1 MASQNVFDAA
11 QQNIIIEY
19 AVNYGPN
26 TANLRPFV
34 PGASPRSLTEYLNQL
49 AVAGGPDNALSDE
62 QRTELVVLLAR
73 QHYTSLRSTL
83 PVDER
88 LVLDGAMTAAVAT
101 SMLTATASALLSQDA
116 VQRDCQR

>member
-1 MASQNVFDAA
+1 M
-11 QQNIIIEY
+11 
-19 AVNYGPN
+19 
-26 TANLRPFV
+26 
-34 PGASPRSLTEYLNQL
+34 
-49 AVAGGPDNALSDE
+49 
-62 QRTELVVLLAR
+62 LLAR

>member
-1 MASQNVFDAA
+1 M
-11 QQNIIIEY
+11 EY

-26 TANLRPFV
+26 SANLRPFV
-34 PGASPRSLTEYLNQL
+34 PGASQCGGHWYGGSLTEYLNQL
-49 AVAGGPDNALSDE
+49 AVAGGPDNAFSDE

>member
-1 MASQNVFDAA
+1 MASQKVFDAA
-11 QQNIIIEY
+11 KTQILMDY
-19 AVNYGPN
+19 AANYGPN
-26 TANLRPFV
+26 SANLRSFV
-34 PGASPRSLTEYLNQL
+34 PGGWWSLTEYLNQL

-73 QHYTSLRSTL
+73 EHYTSLRSTL